1 MWFFSRSNQCTG
13 NGGNKGSETIL
24 TKKNRAT
31 PQKNTLSSIELP
43 NVSAHSQVAEGE
55 GGNPAHTLVFG
66 AGDGKQVTFLN
77 ETKERF
83 GILVVDDHPVM
94 RDGLRAV
101 IEQESDMEVTG
112 EAADGKD
119 AIEQFRK
126 LLPDVMLID
135 LQMPVMDGLQAI
147 TTIRSEFPD
156 ATIIV
161 LTTFPGDARVVRAFT
176 LGATSYLL
184 KTARREEIIKAIR
197 SEATARQQLAV
208 RFLKGVTYAARP
220 ASHHLWVPLPR
231 HLDGANLIAHLLRNG
246 LAVVGEDAFAVDET
260 APPGIRISLGAARNR
275 ADLSHALQVLA
286 QALKAPVEAMQI
298 V

>member
-1 MWFFSRSNQCTG
+1 
-13 NGGNKGSETIL
+13 
-24 TKKNRAT
+24 
-31 PQKNTLSSIELP
+31 
-43 NVSAHSQVAEGE
+43 
-55 GGNPAHTLVFG
+55 
-66 AGDGKQVTFLN
+66 VTFLN

-101 IEQESDMEVTG
+101 IEQETDMEVTG
-112 EAADGKD
+112 EAADGKE

-126 LLPDVMLID
+126 LLPDIMLID

-147 TTIRSEFPD
+147 TTIRGEFPD

-197 SEATARQQLAV
+197 GALTGRHIVAPEVAQEI
-208 RFLKGVTYAARP
+208 
-220 ASHHLWVPLPR
+220 ASHTGREGLTDREIVVLSLVAQGRSNR
-231 HLDGANLIAHLLRNG
+231 HIAETLNIT
-246 LAVVGEDAFAVDET
+246 EDTVKARMKSIMAK
-260 APPGIRISLGAARNR
+260 LGAEDRT
-275 ADLSHALQVLA
+275 HAVMIAVKRGFLDSL
-286 QALKAPVEAMQI
+286 P
-298 V
+298 

>member
-197 SEATARQQLAV
+197 SALTGRHIVAPEVAQEI
-208 RFLKGVTYAARP
+208 
-220 ASHHLWVPLPR
+220 ASHAGREGLTDREIVVLSLVAQGRSNR
-231 HLDGANLIAHLLRNG
+231 HIAEALNIT
-246 LAVVGEDAFAVDET
+246 EDTVKARMKSIMAK
-260 APPGIRISLGAARNR
+260 LGAEDRT
-275 ADLSHALQVLA
+275 HAVMIAVKRGFLDSL
-286 QALKAPVEAMQI
+286 P
-298 V
+298 